1 MVITD
6 NESIY
11 HHLLS
16 LRAHGW
22 IRDLPENNKIFKKK
36 GNRFEDSF
44 VFVLPGYNLRPNEIN
59 GSIGIE
65 QLKKVNNIVKQRRA
79 NAKVFR
85 ELFQFNENIKTQ
97 KEIGQSSW
105 FGFSILLDGKLK
117 NKRKQILD
125 SLNARGIETRP
136 IISGNFLKY
145 PVTKYLNYEVH
156 GEIKNSKEIDRNG
169 FFIGN
174 NHVNMTRELE
184 YFEKTI
190 TKFK

>member
-1 MVITD
+1 MDKGLFQKI
-6 NESIY
+6 IKF
-11 HHLLS
+11 
-16 LRAHGW
+16 
-22 IRDLPENNKIFKKK
+22 IRKK

-59 GSIGIE
+59 GSIGIRAT
-65 QLKKVNNIVKQRRA
+65 KKVANIIKQRRA
-79 NAKVFR
+79 NAKLFK
-85 ELFQFNENIKTQ
+85 ELFQFNENIRTQ
-97 KEIGQSSW
+97 KEVGESSW

-117 NKRKQILD
+117 NKRTKILNI
-125 SLNARGIETRP
+125 LNNKGIETRP

-145 PVTKYLNYEVH
+145 PVTKFFNYEVH
-156 GEIKNSKEIDRNG
+156 GQIKNSKEIDKNG

-184 YFEKTI
+184 YFEQTI